1 MARRSDAEAAGRR
14 AERARQ
20 MPERWAAIW
29 CSQATRTPSRDAIRT
44 ARSGSHAPTSMA
56 GTPIGETATGIVGAR
71 AATPAAIVASALIAA
86 LHSHSESSPHSVQTT
101 SNSSSEARDSANS
114 SDSAGDHRRPASRAR
129 SRRQAPRARRS
140 DHGPPSPGAGE
151 NSWRY
156 SPEPRQI
163 TGVIDRSIAV
173 SPTTALPS
181 RASRPTL
188 ALSGSGVRCP
198 RRPRRLRRT
207 PPDQSLHQPA
217 HTNQLHEPIRHISD
231 SLARRAAPNELPT
244 SSLEFARRAR
254 LPDHS
259 ASELLSPVRHLIRS
273 AVSLTGPGN
282 PRHLAPHSS
291 AELPTSDQ
299 ISCYKFGRR

>member
-1 MARRSDAEAAGRR
+1 
-14 AERARQ
+14 

-29 CSQATRTPSRDAIRT
+29 CSQATRTPNRDAIRS
-44 ARSGSHAPTSMA
+44 ARSGSDAPTSMA
-56 GTPIGETATGIVGAR
+56 GTPIGETAIGIVGAR
-71 AATPAAIVASALIAA
+71 AARPAAIVASALIAA
-86 LHSHSESSPHSVQTT
+86 SHSHSESPPHSAHSTPK
-101 SNSSSEARDSANS
+101 SSPGSPVSVDSS
-114 SDSAGDHRRPASRAR
+114 SAGDQMPPTLQTMSYSQSHA
-129 SRRQAPRARRS
+129 ARRR

-163 TGVIDRSIAV
+163 TGVIDPSIAV

-188 ALSGSGVRCP
+188 ALSGAGVRCP

-207 PPDQSLHQPA
+207 PPDHPLHQPVPSPTRR
-217 HTNQLHEPIRHISD
+217 TNRPGASSD
-231 SLARRAAPNELPT
+231 SLARRAASNELPT
-244 SSLEFARRAR
+244 SSLEFARTAR
-254 LPDHS
+254 VPDHS
-259 ASELLSPVRHLIRS
+259 ASELLSPVRHPIWS

-282 PRHLAPHSS
+282 PRQLVPHSS

>member
-1 MARRSDAEAAGRR
+1 
-14 AERARQ
+14 

-29 CSQATRTPSRDAIRT
+29 CSQATKTPNRDAIRS
-44 ARSGSHAPTSMA
+44 ARSGSDAPTSMA
-56 GTPIGETATGIVGAR
+56 GTPIGETAIGTVGVR

-86 LHSHSESSPHSVQTT
+86 SHSHSESPPHSAHST
-101 SNSSSEARDSANS
+101 SKSSSGSPVSVDSS
-114 SDSAGDHRRPASRAR
+114 SAGDQMPPTLQTMSYSQSHP
-129 SRRQAPRARRS
+129 ARRR

-163 TGVIDRSIAV
+163 TGVIDPSIAV

-207 PPDQSLHQPA
+207 PPDHPLHQPVPSPTRRKNRPGA
-217 HTNQLHEPIRHISD
+217 SSD
-231 SLARRAAPNELPT
+231 SCPT
-244 SSLEFARRAR
+244 SRLERTAHQFTRVRSHGPRAGSLSLRTSLSCSPSDLECR
-254 LPDHS
+254 LPHRPRQS
-259 ASELLSPVRHLIRS
+259 ASVGSSFVGRATDIRS
-273 AVSLTGPGN
+273 DFVL
-282 PRHLAPHSS
+282 
-291 AELPTSDQ
+291 Q
-299 ISCYKFGRR
+299 VW

>member
-20 MPERWAAIW
+20 IFERWAAIW

-44 ARSGSHAPTSMA
+44 ARSGLDAPTSMA
-56 GTPIGETATGIVGAR
+56 GTPVGETATGIVGAR

-86 LHSHSESSPHSVQTT
+86 SHSHPESSPHSA
-101 SNSSSEARDSANS
+101 SKSSSGAPFSVDSS
-114 SDSAGDHRRPASRAR
+114 SAGDQMPPTLQTR
-129 SRRQAPRARRS
+129 SYSQSHAARRR

-188 ALSGSGVRCP
+188 ALSGLGVRCP

-207 PPDQSLHQPA
+207 PPDHSLHQPA
-217 HTNQLHEPIRHISD
+217 HTNQLHEPIRHVSD
-231 SLARRAAPNELPT
+231 SLVRRAASNELPT
-244 SSLEFARRAR
+244 SSLEFARTAR

-259 ASELLSPVRHLIRS
+259 ASELLSPVRHSIRS

>member
-29 CSQATRTPSRDAIRT
+29 CSQATRTPNRDAIRS
-44 ARSGSHAPTSMA
+44 ARSGSDAPTSMA
-56 GTPIGETATGIVGAR
+56 GTPIGETAIGIVGAR
-71 AATPAAIVASALIAA
+71 AARPAAIVASALIAA
-86 LHSHSESSPHSVQTT
+86 SHSHSESPPHSAHSTPK
-101 SNSSSEARDSANS
+101 SSPGSPVSVDSS
-114 SDSAGDHRRPASRAR
+114 SAGDQMPPTLQTMSYSQSHA
-129 SRRQAPRARRS
+129 ARRR

-163 TGVIDRSIAV
+163 TGVIDPSIAV

-181 RASRPTL
+181 RASRPTM

-207 PPDQSLHQPA
+207 PPDHPLHQPV
-217 HTNQLHEPIRHISD
+217 P
-231 SLARRAAPNELPT
+231 
-244 SSLEFARRAR
+244 
-254 LPDHS
+254 
-259 ASELLSPVRHLIRS
+259 
-273 AVSLTGPGN
+273 
-282 PRHLAPHSS
+282 
-291 AELPTSDQ
+291 
-299 ISCYKFGRR
+299 